1 MSKSKKIF
9 NRILAILAALIL
21 LQTLYFKFSAHP
33 DSVQLFTELGM
44 EPWGRIGIGI
54 LELIAGLLL
63 LYPKT
68 TSFGALLSFG
78 IISGAVFFHLFVL
91 GIEVNND
98 GGGLF
103 TMALA
108 VFISSLIL
116 IIMNWKELLANFQ
129 GVLKKSNSMVN

>member
-1 MSKSKKIF
+1 MNKFKRIF

-103 TMALA
+103 AMALA

-129 GVLKKSNSMVN
+129 GVLKKSNSMV

>member
-1 MSKSKKIF
+1 MSKSKRIF

-68 TSFGALLSFG
+68 TLFGALLSFG

-103 TMALA
+103 AMALA

-129 GVLKKSNSMVN
+129 GVLKKSNSMA